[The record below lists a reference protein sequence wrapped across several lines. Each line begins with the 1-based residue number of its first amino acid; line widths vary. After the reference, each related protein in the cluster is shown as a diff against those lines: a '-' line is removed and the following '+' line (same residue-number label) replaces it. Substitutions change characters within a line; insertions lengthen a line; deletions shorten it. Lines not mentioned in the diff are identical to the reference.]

1 MSKAKDS
8 SNMVKQQEKS
18 EIIYKSAVP
27 DHENINEPFLLTDV
41 QMAYLMG
48 RDDRFELG
56 GVSCH
61 YYIEI
66 ESKLEI
72 GRLNTALQKLIER
85 HPMLRAIILPSG
97 KQRILKDLPE
107 YKIETVD
114 IAYLDE
120 ADKQELIL
128 KERERM
134 SHHVFKT
141 DQWPLFEFKAYQLNN
156 DTCYLFI
163 GIDILIADAFSIQ
176 IITKE
181 LIDIYYG
188 RDASLSDIEISFRD
202 FMLAYDE
209 LKKSDIYK
217 KDKEFWLNKL
227 DSFPQEPMLPL
238 TRDFSTIEKPKFKR
252 LCGKINKAYWEQ
264 LKSKCKEK
272 NIRPSVVFCTAY
284 AQVLGFWSNQSNF
297 AINFTVS
304 NRYPVHRD
312 VGKLIGDFTSIMLI
326 EVDLKSKMSFW
337 ESAREIQNTLTEAL
351 EHKHYD
357 GIEFIREISKHN
369 NMGNKSV
376 MPIVFT
382 SLMFGDHQDGWAQF
396 GDIKYNITQTSQLY
410 LDNQVTKSLDGINVR
425 WDFVDQLFDEEV
437 ISCMFE
443 QYINIL
449 TSVLDENKGYAI
461 ELSNSDKALYSRYND
476 TKEDIE
482 PSTLDGLFKEQVLR
496 TPEKTAVTF
505 EGNII
510 SFEELDKMSD
520 CVARYLKRMGVTK
533 GDKVGILA
541 AREVN
546 TIVNIMGVLKSAAA
560 YVPINP
566 EHPLERRNYMLKN
579 SNCKLLLRPDAYE
592 TLNLERYNS
601 GDLDIKSG
609 PEDTAYIIYTSGS
622 TGRPKGVIITHGAAV
637 NTIVDINRKFNVNE
651 NDRIIGVSSMCF
663 DLSVYDI
670 FGALS
675 TGATLV
681 MVEDHRN
688 VMDLINVLSKQRITI
703 WNSVP
708 AIMDMVTENLDKN
721 YINKMLRLVMLSGDW
736 IPLKLPEKIKHFFEN
751 TKVISLG
758 GATEASIWSIYYPIN
773 EMSAEWKSVPYGM
786 PLANQTFY
794 VLNYDM
800 KPCPVGVS
808 GELYIGGVGI
818 AKGYIDDEEK
828 TKNAFV
834 NHPDY
839 GYIYRTGDYGVM
851 KKEGYIEFL
860 GRRDHQIKIRGH
872 RIELGEIESTLR
884 DFPGVRDAAVTL
896 IERHNVKQIAA
907 YVIPAQSNQSLQD
920 VDENEII
927 ISDEFLDLISKDAV
941 AFSKNIPDDI
951 STEKYDEFNNKLEQ
965 ISTIYI
971 CNSLKTMG
979 ICTELGEH
987 WSVDKIIKTC
997 NVMPKYRKLMGQ
1009 WMDILEEDGYVRKI
1023 DKDVYECIRSIN
1035 ENSVESLWRELRTFN
1050 ISEGW
1055 KNPLRYLEAF
1065 GNNIISILSGELN
1078 SLNLLFPDGSWDMAE
1093 SIYQFNSMA
1102 EYFNNIAA
1110 SMIRA
1115 VVKYWPKDK
1124 NIRILEFGAGTGGTT
1139 ASLLT
1144 ELPADRTLYTY
1155 TDIST
1160 FFTDKAKIK
1169 FNDYPFVEYRVYDI
1183 DKNPFEQGFSPHSY
1197 DIIFGANVLH
1207 DARVLRKT
1215 LEYFKSML
1223 TPNGLLMAL
1232 EITKNTRLHK
1242 ISIGFIDGFSNYEDE
1257 REMINLPL
1265 LSVDKWKKL
1274 TMDNEFNKFISIPE
1288 PGFDTE
1294 VFNHH
1299 IIVARGPSSTKWIKT
1314 EDIKGFLQKSL
1325 PDYMI
1330 PNYIIN
1336 LDSLPLT
1343 PNGKIDKKALPEPED
1358 KLEIDTKYVA
1368 PRNELEKM
1376 LVKLWEEALGIEK
1389 IGIHD
1394 NFFVLGG
1401 DSLKAIQISAKAMQ
1415 NDINI
1420 SITDIY
1426 NNVMI
1431 STLAEDIQNKRIGTG
1446 VDNNENTNMVQS
1458 STENEAVS
1466 FSINKDRKSQGEALF
1481 EPFILTDV
1489 QLAYLVGRS
1498 PNIELGGVSTH
1509 YYMEIETDLDI
1520 RRLSICLQKLIERHP
1535 MLRAIV
1541 LPDGKQKILEKV
1553 DRYWIDETDIS
1564 HLEKEEKSIYIT
1576 RERKRMSHHIFK
1588 TDQWPLFEF
1597 KAIKISEDIKY
1608 LCVGFDI
1615 LITDGSSIYIIG
1627 KELKELYD
1635 NPGLELPELNFT
1647 FKDYIEAY
1655 EEFKNSEFYHK
1666 ERAYW
1671 INKLSDFPQAP
1682 ALTLKKD
1689 PKDVSIPHRFRRCE
1703 KVINK
1708 NDWIRIKQKAFE
1720 KNLTPAALMCTAYV
1734 EVLAFWSNQKRFA
1747 IDLTVFN
1754 RYPFHKDVE
1763 KIVGDFTSIILLDIN
1778 LKSGTFWDHAKL
1790 VQESLSEAL
1799 EHRHYDGVEFIREI
1813 SRYHDMG
1820 TRAVM
1825 PVIFTCVLFDDTRDG
1840 WTDIGHIK
1848 TGISQTPQV
1857 YLDNQILDMN
1867 GQLRI
1872 SWDYVEE
1879 LFDEDIVNTMF
1890 TQYIGILE
1898 GLLESDQEIKLLP
1911 SERDKKV
1918 IDKYNR
1924 TEKDIAPTTLCHIFE
1939 KQVRLRPK
1947 HIAVE
1952 ANGEEITFEELDKK
1966 SDDVSFYLKQQG
1978 IVRGDRVGILT
1989 EREIGTIINIIG
2001 VLKAGAAYV
2010 PINPEHPVARRD
2022 YILKDSEC
2030 KLLLE
2035 PELYLRNSIS
2045 KCSSKNIEVQT
2056 EARDI
2061 AYIIYTSGSTGKPK
2075 GVIIT
2080 HDAVT
2085 NTIIDI
2091 NRKFNVNEHDRIIGV
2106 SSMCFD
2112 LSVYDIF
2119 GALSTG
2125 ATLVMIPDQR
2135 DIVHLLEVVTKR
2147 KITIWNTVPAIMDM
2161 MINTIEGNY
2170 INNDLRLVMLS
2181 GDWIPL
2187 KLPEKIKSYFK
2198 NSEVISLGGA
2208 TEASIWSIYFP
2219 INEIKPQW
2227 KSIPYG
2233 MPLANQK
2240 FYVLNEDLELCPI
2253 GVSGELYIGGVGVAK
2268 GYLNDTEK
2276 TMNAF
2281 IEHHDFGYI
2290 YKTGDYGVMHREGY
2304 IEFQGRKDQQVKV
2317 RGHRIELGEIES
2329 TLLKHESV
2337 KNVVVVDFTKDN
2349 GSKALCAYVVS
2360 VGAFCTSKIREFLYR
2375 ELPDYMI
2382 PGYFVKV
2389 EKIPLTS
2396 NGKVDRKSLPKP
2408 EMVSNVKT
2416 KYVAPRNYIEE
2427 KLVEAWTEVL
2437 GVEGLGINDD
2447 FFEAGGDSIKAIQI
2461 SAYLQRY
2468 GLKLGVSE
2476 QFTYHHISMLS
2487 ECVESIKFKAE
2498 QGIICGSVPLAPIQK
2513 WFFENGLDGKNH
2525 WNQAFILSKSDGFD
2539 ENLVR
2544 ASIKKILKHH
2554 DALRMVYK
2562 IEEDNI
2568 TQFNREID
2576 NKLFG
2581 MKVFDF
2587 TMIKDFKSKMEMEID
2602 QLQKSMDLH
2611 NGPLVNV
2618 GLFKTIDKDYLL
2630 LSIHHLVVDGV
2641 SWRII
2646 LEDFAIGYSQA
2657 SKGEDIVLQD
2667 KTTSFK
2673 DWVEHLIEYSE
2684 SRELLL
2690 EKDYWK
2696 NIHHTVEGLK
2706 SAENHNYS
2714 NKISDSETFTVKLS
2728 RELTDMLLKKANTAY
2743 NTEVNDI
2750 LLAALGM
2757 TMSYCKGMNKIAI
2770 NVEGHGREE
2779 IIDEVDITRTI
2790 GWFTSIYPVVLEIN
2804 DDIDLS
2810 SNLKDVKENLR
2821 HIPNKGVGYGI
2832 LKYLTSTESK
2842 QNVAFDIQSDIS
2854 FNYLGQFEKNIQTGS
2869 FTITPVLTGSS
2880 VSPNIERRQTLDIVA
2895 MVTDGYMTID
2905 FIYNK
2910 HKYKQ
2915 EEIIMMA
2922 NGYKE
2927 KLSEIIEHCVA
2938 KDDTEFTPSD
2948 FEYKQISIEEL
2959 DEIANIINQ

>member
-8 SNMVKQQEKS
+8 SSMINKQGKS
-18 EIIYKSAVP
+18 EMICKCAAL
-27 DHENINEPFLLTDV
+27 DRENINEPFSLTDV

-48 RDDRFELG
+48 RDDKFELG

-72 GRLNTALQKLIER
+72 ERLNVALQKLIKR
-85 HPMLRAIILPSG
+85 HPMLQAIILPNG
-97 KQRILKDLPE
+97 EQRILKDLPE

-114 IAYLDE
+114 ISYLDK
-120 ADKQELIL
+120 ADKQDMIL

-176 IITKE
+176 VITKE
-181 LIDIYYG
+181 LMDIYYD
-188 RDASLSDIEISFRD
+188 RDALLPDIEITFRD
-202 FMLAYDE
+202 FMLAYSE
-209 LKKSDIYK
+209 LKESDIYK
-217 KDKEFWLNKL
+217 KDKEFWLNKV
-227 DSFPQEPMLPL
+227 DSFPQAPMLPL
-238 TRDFSTIEKPKFKR
+238 AKDFSTIEKPRFR
-252 LCGKINKAYWEQ
+252 RVSGKIDKAYWKQ
-264 LKSKCKEK
+264 LKEKCKEE

-284 AQVLGFWSNQSNF
+284 AEVLGFWSNQSNF
-297 AINFTVS
+297 AVNFTVS
-304 NRYPVHRD
+304 NRYPVHKD
-312 VGKLIGDFTSIMLI
+312 VDKIIGDFTSVMLI
-326 EVDLKSKMSFW
+326 EVDLKSKLSFW
-337 ESAREIQNTLTEAL
+337 ERAREIQNTLTEAL

-382 SLMFGDHQDGWAQF
+382 SLMFGDHQDGWSQL

-449 TSVLDENKGYAI
+449 TSVLDENKGYTI
-461 ELSNSDKALYSRYND
+461 ELGNSDKTLYSRYNS
-476 TKEDIE
+476 TNEDIK
-482 PSTLDGLFKEQVLR
+482 PSTLDGLFKEQVLK
-496 TPEKTAVTF
+496 TPQKTAVTF
-505 EGNII
+505 EDNSI

-520 CVARYLKRMGVTK
+520 CVARYLKQMGVTK

-579 SNCKLLLRPDAYE
+579 SNCKLLLGPDTYE
-592 TLNLERYNS
+592 TLNLGQYDS
-601 GDLDIKSG
+601 GDLNIKSE
-609 PEDTAYIIYTSGS
+609 PEDTAYVIYTSGS
-622 TGRPKGVIITHGAAV
+622 TGRPKGVIITHGAAA

-651 NDRIIGVSSMCF
+651 KDRIIGVSSMCF

-681 MVEDHRN
+681 MVEDQRN
-688 VMDLINVLSKQRITI
+688 VMDLIDVLLKQRITI

-736 IPLKLPEKIKHFFEN
+736 IPLKLPEKINHFFEN

-758 GATEASIWSIYYPIN
+758 GATEASIWSIYYPID
-773 EMSAEWKSVPYGM
+773 EMKAEWKSFPYGR
-786 PLANQTFY
+786 PLANQTFF

-818 AKGYIDDEEK
+818 AKGYINDEEK
-828 TKNAFV
+828 TRSAFI
-834 NHPDY
+834 NHHDY

-896 IERHNVKQIAA
+896 VERHNVKQIAA
-907 YVIPAQSNQSLQD
+907 YVVPAQSNQVQQEINE
-920 VDENEII
+920 DEIVV
-927 ISDEFLDLISKDAV
+927 SDEFWGLISKDAV
-941 AFSKNIPDDI
+941 AFSRNIPDDI
-951 STEKYDEFNNKLEQ
+951 CTEKYAEFNNKLEQ

-979 ICTELGEH
+979 VCTTLGEH
-987 WSVDKIIKTC
+987 WSVDKIINTC
-997 NVMPKYRKLMGQ
+997 NIVPKYRKLMGQ
-1009 WMDILEEDGYVRKI
+1009 WMDILEEDGYVKKI
-1023 DKDVYECIRSIN
+1023 NKDVYECIRIIN
-1035 ENSVESLWRELRTFN
+1035 ETSVESLWEELRTFN

-1065 GNNIISILSGELN
+1065 GNNIIRILSGELN

-1102 EYFNNIAA
+1102 KYFNNIAT
-1110 SMIRA
+1110 SVIRSA
-1115 VVKYWPKDK
+1115 VKHWPKDK
-1124 NIRILEFGAGTGGTT
+1124 KIRILEFGAGTGGTT
-1139 ASLLT
+1139 ASLLP

-1160 FFTDKAKIK
+1160 FFTDRAKAK
-1169 FNDYPFVEYRVYDI
+1169 FSDYPFVEYSAYDI
-1183 DKNPFEQGFSPHSY
+1183 DKNPLEQGFSPHGY

-1215 LEYFKSML
+1215 LEYFKSLL
-1223 TPNGLLMAL
+1223 TPNGFLMAL

-1265 LSVDKWKKL
+1265 LSVEEWKNLTLDK
-1274 TMDNEFNKFISIPE
+1274 EFNKFVSIPE
-1288 PGFDTE
+1288 PGFATE
-1294 VFNHH
+1294 VFDHH
-1299 IIVARGPSSTKWIKT
+1299 IIVARGPSSTKWVKTDDIKT
-1314 EDIKGFLQKSL
+1314 FLHKSL

-1330 PNYIIN
+1330 PNYFIN
-1336 LDSLPLT
+1336 LEGLPLT
-1343 PNGKIDKKALPEPED
+1343 PNGKIDKKALPEPEE
-1358 KLEIDTKYVA
+1358 KLEIDTQYVA
-1368 PRNELEKM
+1368 PRNELEK
-1376 LVKLWEEALGIEK
+1376 LFVTLWQESLGIEK

-1401 DSLKAIQISAKAMQ
+1401 DSLKAIQISAKAIQ

-1420 SITDIY
+1420 SIADIY
-1426 NNVMI
+1426 NHLTI
-1431 STLAEDIQNKRIGTG
+1431 SKLVEDIQNKRSETG
-1446 VDNNENTNMVQS
+1446 EGSNESTKVMES
-1458 STENEAVS
+1458 SPENEAVS
-1466 FSINKDRKSQGEALF
+1466 FSINKDRKSQGKALF
-1481 EPFILTDV
+1481 EPFTLTDV

-1509 YYMEIETDLDI
+1509 YYMEIETELDMK
-1520 RRLSICLQKLIERHP
+1520 RLSICLQKLIERHP

-1553 DRYWIDETDIS
+1553 DRYWIDEMDIS
-1564 HLEKEEKSIYIT
+1564 HLGEEEKNLYIT
-1576 RERKRMSHHIFK
+1576 RERERMSHHIFK

-1608 LCVGFDI
+1608 LCLSFDI

-1635 NPGLELPELNFT
+1635 NPELKLPELNFT

-1671 INKLSDFPQAP
+1671 LNKLSDFPQAP

-1778 LKSGTFWDHAKL
+1778 LKSGSFWDHAKL

-1813 SRYHDMG
+1813 SRYHNMG

-1840 WTDIGHIK
+1840 WTDIGRIR

-1879 LFDEDIVNTMF
+1879 LFDDDIVNTMF
-1890 TQYIGILE
+1890 GQYIGILE
-1898 GLLESDQEIKLLP
+1898 GLLEPDQEIKLLP
-1911 SERDKKV
+1911 SEGDRK
-1918 IDKYNR
+1918 IIEEYNQ
-1924 TEKDIAPTTLCHIFE
+1924 TEEDIVPTTLCDLFE
-1939 KQVRLRPK
+1939 QQVKLRPK

-1952 ANGEEITFEELDKK
+1952 GNGEKITFEELDKK
-1966 SDDVSFYLKQQG
+1966 SSAVAFYLNQQG
-1978 IVRGDRVGILT
+1978 IVRGDRVGILAT
-1989 EREIGTIINIIG
+1989 REIGTIINIMGI
-2001 VLKAGAAYV
+2001 LKAGAAYI
-2010 PINPEHPVARRD
+2010 PINPEHPIARRE
-2022 YILKDSEC
+2022 YMLKDSQC

-2035 PELYLRNSIS
+2035 PELYLR
-2045 KCSSKNIEVQT
+2045 SSVSECGSENIET
-2056 EARDI
+2056 LAEAEDI

-2091 NRKFNVNEHDRIIGV
+2091 NRKFNVNEEDRIIGV

-2125 ATLVMIPDQR
+2125 ATLVMVPDQR
-2135 DIVHLLEVVTKR
+2135 DIINLLEVVTKER
-2147 KITIWNTVPAIMDM
+2147 ITIWNTVPAIMDM
-2161 MINTIEGNY
+2161 MINIIEDSY
-2170 INNDLRLVMLS
+2170 INDDLRLVMLS

-2187 KLPEKIKSYFK
+2187 YLPEKSKYHFK

-2219 INEIKPQW
+2219 INEIESQW

-2240 FYVLNEDLELCPI
+2240 FYVLNGDLEPCPI

-2268 GYLNDTEK
+2268 GYINNAEK

-2281 IEHHDFGYI
+2281 IKHHDLGYI
-2290 YKTGDYGVMHREGY
+2290 YKTGDYGVMHRDGY

-2337 KNVVVVDFTKDN
+2337 SNAVVIDFTKDN
-2349 GSKALCAYVVS
+2349 GSKALCAYVVP
-2360 VGAFCTSKIREFLYR
+2360 VGNFCTSEIREFLHK

-2382 PGYFVKV
+2382 PGYFVEI

-2396 NGKVDRKSLPKP
+2396 NRKVDRKSLPKP
-2408 EMVSNVKT
+2408 EMVSKVKT

-2461 SAYLQRY
+2461 SAYLQRH

-2476 QFTYHHISMLS
+2476 QFTYHHISTLS
-2487 ECVESIKFKAE
+2487 ERVESINFKAE
-2498 QGIICGSVPLAPIQK
+2498 QGIICGNIPLTPIQK
-2513 WFFENGLDGKNH
+2513 WFFENGLDGKKH
-2525 WNQAFILSKSDGFD
+2525 WNQAFILTKSDGFD

-2544 ASIKKILKHH
+2544 SSIKKILEHH

-2562 IEEDNI
+2562 IEEGNFN
-2568 TQFNREID
+2568 QFNRGID
-2576 NKLFG
+2576 GKLFG
-2581 MKVFDF
+2581 MKVFDL
-2587 TMIKDFKSKMEMEID
+2587 TMIEDFESKMEVEIY

-2611 NGPLVNV
+2611 NGPLVNI
-2618 GLFKTIDKDYLL
+2618 GLFKTNDGDHLL

-2646 LEDFAIGYSQA
+2646 LEDFAMGYSQA
-2657 SKGEDIVLQD
+2657 SRGEEIVLQD
-2667 KTTSFK
+2667 KTSSFK
-2673 DWVEHLIEYSE
+2673 DWAEHLVEYSE

-2696 NIHHTVEGLK
+2696 NIYHKVEGLK
-2706 SAENHNYS
+2706 PIKDHNYS
-2714 NKISDSETFTVKLS
+2714 NKVSDSKTFTVKLS
-2728 RELTDMLLKKANTAY
+2728 NELTDMLLKKANKAY

-2757 TMSYCKGMNKIAI
+2757 TMNYCKGMDKIAI

-2779 IIDEVDITRTI
+2779 IINEVDITRTI
-2790 GWFTSIYPVVLEIN
+2790 GWFTSIYPVVLEIDN
-2804 DDIDLS
+2804 RLDIS
-2810 SNLKDVKENLR
+2810 SNLKTVKENLR

-2842 QNVAFDIQSDIS
+2842 QNLAFDIQPDIS

-2869 FTITPVLTGSS
+2869 FTIAPVLTGSS
-2880 VSPNIERRQTLDIVA
+2880 VSPNIERMQTLDIVA

-2910 HKYKQ
+2910 YKYKR
-2915 EEIIMMA
+2915 EEITMMA

-2927 KLSEIIEHCVA
+2927 KLSEIIEHCVTR
-2938 KDDTEFTPSD
+2938 DDIEFTPSD